1 MITNGYD
8 FSVLFGL
15 ESEANW
21 QLTEAIRP
29 DITQV
34 ISRVAEAFFAQ
45 GKLPPTIKQ
54 LIAMAISEKNNCNV
68 CSRLHTAA
76 LEKLG
81 VPKETIERCIIN
93 PDEAQIPPAQRE
105 LLKFAVKTAKSPQ
118 EVTTA
123 EFNRLR
129 DQGIT
134 DEEILEV
141 AMIASFTNFLNT
153 WFDVKP
159 LPVE

>member
-1 MITNGYD
+1 MTSGHD
-8 FSVLFGL
+8 FIQSLSL
-15 ESEANW
+15 ESEPIW
-21 QLTEAIRP
+21 QITEQIRP
-29 DITQV
+29 DITHV
-34 ISRVAEAFFAQ
+34 VSNVFETFFAQ

-54 LIAMAISEKNNCNV
+54 LIAMTISEKNSCNI
-68 CSRLHTAA
+68 CSRLHTEA

-81 VPKETIERCIIN
+81 VPKETIDHCVTN
-93 PDEAQIPPAQRE
+93 PDDAQIPPAQRE
-105 LLKFAVKTAKSPQ
+105 LLKFAVKTAKTAQ
-118 EVTTA
+118 EVTN
-123 EFNRLR
+123 EDLDHLR

-159 LPVE
+159 LPT